1 MSACNIFSNHTR
13 LRIIDE
19 GEIRRRYHT
28 SRKQSNP
35 LKVSL
40 LLFQL
45 KHDPIAKVT
54 HTKTHTHTDISH
66 LGIYSR
72 TKNCR
77 QVENNWKQY
86 QKALFDHYVILVMK
100 RHRRDVT
107 ILKAKKEREVLVVII
122 IIIIVACNNVEDE
135 KYNIMIPPL
144 CLLFKLLILF

>member
-1 MSACNIFSNHTR
+1 MKGKSEECTIHRGNNPIHWRYRCYNNSTETR
-13 LRIIDE
+13 P
-19 GEIRRRYHT
+19 H
-28 SRKQSNP
+28 RKSSTYQN
-35 LKVSL
+35 
-40 LLFQL
+40 
-45 KHDPIAKVT
+45 
-54 HTKTHTHTDISH
+54 THTHTDISH